1 MPAINSRGQD
11 QGVEEIYQITIK
23 KNDSGLLI
31 LIEIYDFIYM
41 LYNFY
46 WDILYKK
53 IRFLCI
59 WLCVL
64 TIGDLFWM
72 HFINIFTTICFKE

>member
-31 LIEIYDFIYM
+31 LIEIYDFIY
-41 LYNFY
+41 
-46 WDILYKK
+46 ICS
-53 IRFLCI
+53 I
-59 WLCVL
+59 
-64 TIGDLFWM
+64 
-72 HFINIFTTICFKE
+72 IFTGKFFTKNQVFMHTIVCVNHW